1 MTPQEAI
8 AAVRSGTLPQCEP
21 KAGAYI
27 LFPYS
32 GTALRIVKIGYSGRK
47 EKRKIDYIEA
57 ARRVHLGFE
66 SSEKYVAKSPK
77 TGEFFILQGNYIVD
91 ENIKI

>member
-8 AAVRSGTLPQCEP
+8 AAVKAGTLPQCEP

-32 GTALRIVKIGYSGRK
+32 GTALRIVSIGYSGRK
-47 EKRKIDYIEA
+47 EKRKIEYIEA

-66 SSEKYVAKSPK
+66 SSEKYVTKAPK
-77 TGEFFILQGNYIVD
+77 TGQFFILQGNYIVD
-91 ENIKI
+91 THIII

>member
-1 MTPQEAI
+1 MTPREAI
-8 AAVRSGTLPQCEP
+8 AKIKAGVLQQCEP
-21 KAGAYI
+21 KEGAFI

-32 GTALRIVKIGYSGRK
+32 ATALRITKIGYTGKKEDRK
-47 EKRKIDYIEA
+47 MSFIEA
-57 ARRVHLGFE
+57 KRRVHLGFE